1 MTAPQPGERHLR
13 PVNAPGEPS
22 TGVLPEPSSE
32 VLPEPADLHGKN
44 PSTGAVE
51 VPPGSRQ
58 PPVVDPEARAA
69 EEVARARG
77 ALPPLDAAAFDCY
90 LGRVVEAVAE
100 FTEGD
105 PVNVLAS
112 LICVTGVHLGQ
123 KPHVRAGDDV
133 HPLLVWPLIIGR
145 TGSGRKGAG
154 WSSAKRIALA
164 AGPDFM
170 STNVR
175 SGLTSGEGLAAM
187 FADDQDA
194 DDNGEKA
201 GRRTGGRLPA
211 GDRRLLVFEA
221 EWAAVMARMKREG
234 NSLSATLRGAWEG
247 GDLSTLAVSARIAPS
262 SHVGI
267 VAHIT
272 PEEFRAKVSASDLAG
287 GTYNRFLPIM
297 VARARFLPGGQG
309 APLAIINGLG
319 AELAER
325 LEHGGELGA
334 LGFTTAG
341 DELWRRLYVEFGTD
355 SGDSGPVE
363 QFVSRA
369 APYCLRIAGIHAALD
384 GNSAIDAGHLIAAAA
399 LVRYAI
405 DSARAAFNQSA
416 ETAKLAAWIA
426 AAGAEGR
433 TREQVRS
440 DFYGRNKKADEVNAL
455 LDTLARAGRIT
466 ATKRPPASGRGRP
479 TEVYTA
485 VQVPRG

>member
-1 MTAPQPGERHLR
+1 
-13 PVNAPGEPS
+13 VNAS
-22 TGVLPEPSSE
+22 TEDVHERPPVPAVNDPDAVAAAEISRARAVLPPI
-32 VLPEPADLHGKN
+32 
-44 PSTGAVE
+44 
-51 VPPGSRQ
+51 
-58 PPVVDPEARAA
+58 DPT
-69 EEVARARG
+69 
-77 ALPPLDAAAFDCY
+77 AFDCY
-90 LGRVVEAVAE
+90 LGGVVDAVAE

-105 PVNVLAS
+105 PVNILVS
-112 LICVTGVHLGQ
+112 LICITGVHLGQ
-123 KPHVRAGDDV
+123 KPHVRAGDDI

-164 AGPDFM
+164 AAPDFM
-170 STNVR
+170 STNLR

-187 FADDQDA
+187 FTDDPDA
-194 DDNGEKA
+194 PGDGEAAPAK
-201 GRRTGGRLPA
+201 RSGGRLPA

-262 SHVGI
+262 SHVGL

-287 GTYNRFLPIM
+287 GTYNRFLPVM

-309 APLAIINGLG
+309 APLAVINGLG

-325 LEHGGELGA
+325 LERGGELGA
-334 LGFTTAG
+334 LAFTPAG

-355 SGDSGPVE
+355 SGDTGPVE

-384 GNSAIDAGHLIAAAA
+384 GTSAIDGDHLAAAAA
-399 LVRYAI
+399 LVRYSI
-405 DSARAAFNQSA
+405 DSARAAFSQNA
-416 ETAKLAAWIA
+416 DTAKLAAWIA
-426 AAGAEGR
+426 AAGTEGR

-440 DFYGRNKKADEVNAL
+440 DFYARNKKADEVNAL
-455 LDTLARAGRIT
+455 LDALVRAGRIT
-466 ATKRPPASGRGRP
+466 VTKRPPASGRGRP

-485 VQVPRG
+485 VQVPRDKRGDAEYP

>member
-1 MTAPQPGERHLR
+1 MTSPHADRRHLR
-13 PVNAPGEPS
+13 PVNAPTEGVHERSLVSAVNDPDAVAATEIS
-22 TGVLPEPSSE
+22 RARAVLPPI
-32 VLPEPADLHGKN
+32 
-44 PSTGAVE
+44 
-51 VPPGSRQ
+51 
-58 PPVVDPEARAA
+58 DPT
-69 EEVARARG
+69 
-77 ALPPLDAAAFDCY
+77 AFDCY
-90 LGRVVEAVAE
+90 LGRVVDAVAE

-105 PVNVLAS
+105 PVNVLVS

-123 KPHVRAGDDV
+123 KPHVRAGDDI

-154 WSSAKRIALA
+154 WSSAKRISLA
-164 AGPDFM
+164 AAPDFM
-170 STNVR
+170 TTNMR

-187 FADDQDA
+187 FTDDPDDPSADDSDSA
-194 DDNGEKA
+194 PAKRA
-201 GRRTGGRLPA
+201 GGRLPP

-267 VAHIT
+267 IAHIT

-287 GTYNRFLPIM
+287 GTYNRFLPVM
-297 VARARFLPGGQG
+297 VARSRFLPGGQG
-309 APLAIINGLG
+309 APLAIVNGLG

-325 LEHGGELGA
+325 LEHGGDLGA
-334 LGFTTAG
+334 LSFTRAG
-341 DELWRRLYVEFGTD
+341 NELWRRLYVEFGTD

-384 GNSAIDAGHLIAAAA
+384 GTDAIDGDHLTAAAA
-399 LVRYAI
+399 LVRYSI
-405 DSARAAFNQSA
+405 DSARAAFSHNA
-416 ETAKLAAWIA
+416 ETAKLAAWIS
-426 AAGAEGR
+426 AAGTEGR
-433 TREQVRS
+433 TREQIRS
-440 DFYGRNKKADEVNAL
+440 DFYRRNKKADELNAL
-455 LDTLARAGRIT
+455 LDSLVQAGRIT
-466 ATKRPPASGRGRP
+466 ATKRPPASGRGKP

-485 VQVPRG
+485 VEVPRG